1 VENSRVTFD
10 ETTGLSGL
18 RLPGSAHDDGL
29 AVIWIF
35 PTRLV
40 RTPLS
45 GKRSSVGRSEECDT
59 PLLAS
64 GVSRHHA
71 EFRADGPLWL
81 VCDAGSTNG
90 TFLRRH
96 RVAQG
101 LLTPGAVIRMG
112 EAVGVVVSGPAAR
125 LAPAF
130 GRLADGLYGGA
141 AFGERLADAK
151 RVASSNLC
159 VVLQGETGSGK
170 EQVAMALHTW
180 SGRSGPLIAVNCAA
194 LPEGLVESELF
205 GYRRGAFTGAEQNH
219 RGYLRSAHGGTLF
232 LDEVT
237 ELAPSSQAKLLRA
250 LETREVVPLGETRPV
265 PIDVRVISA
274 TQQPLESRVG
284 DGRFRPDLMARLSE
298 FRLELPPLRER
309 REDVPGL
316 FMRFLDDACGGS
328 APPLEAKAVEALCA
342 HDWPL
347 NVRELRN
354 VARRTGVLHSHRP
367 LIRLEHLPPELAAP
381 PASATAEDSQPVP
394 ESSLGR
400 DTEELERLIGA
411 LLRSGGRL
419 GRAATDAGISRQR
432 AQRLLQR
439 FPERD
444 PRRQG

>member
-1 VENSRVTFD
+1 M
-10 ETTGLSGL
+10 
-18 RLPGSAHDDGL
+18 
-29 AVIWIF
+29 
-35 PTRLV
+35 
-40 RTPLS
+40 
-45 GKRSSVGRSEECDT
+45 
-59 PLLAS
+59 LAS

-90 TFLRRH
+90 TFLGRH

-141 AFGERLADAK
+141 AFGERLGDAK

-170 EQVAMALHTW
+170 ERAAMALHAW
-180 SGRSGPLIAVNCAA
+180 SGRAGPLIAVNCAA
-194 LPEGLVESELF
+194 LLDGLVESELF
-205 GYRRGAFTGAEQNH
+205 GYRRGAFTGADQNH
-219 RGYLRSAHGGTLF
+219 TGYLRSAHGGTLF

-237 ELAPSSQAKLLRA
+237 ELSPSSQAKLLRA

-274 TQQPLESRVG
+274 TQQPLESRVA
-284 DGRFRPDLMARLSE
+284 DGRFRADLMARLSE

-316 FMRFLDDACGGS
+316 FGAFSGRRLRRGRSAARGQGRGS
-328 APPLEAKAVEALCA
+328 AVCSRLAAQRARAPQRGAAHGGAAQPPPADPARAPA
-342 HDWPL
+342 A
-347 NVRELRN
+347 R
-354 VARRTGVLHSHRP
+354 ARRATRRRDRGGF
-367 LIRLEHLPPELAAP
+367 AAG
-381 PASATAEDSQPVP
+381 SRE
-394 ESSLGR
+394 
-400 DTEELERLIGA
+400 
-411 LLRSGGRL
+411 L
-419 GRAATDAGISRQR
+419 GRARHRGARAARRRTAALGRTARPRRDRNRIPRQR